1 MTNHLEKLIQEAFS
15 DLKTLTP
22 DKLQTLIQETM
33 KVFMVLQ
40 EKAKSTDPEARDE
53 AVKTAFSLKET
64 LQAQTEALC
73 QKLGMDPSQL
83 ALFAENA
90 ANFSGEEWDQLGG
103 VKKEMEA
110 FKQEFAPQSKKAPIV
125 KKTKK
130 APKTWLVG

>member
-1 MTNHLEKLIQEAFS
+1 MSIQLEKLIQEAFS
-15 DLKTLTP
+15 DLKALTP
-22 DKLQTLIQETM
+22 DKLQNLIQETM

-40 EKAKSTDPEARDE
+40 EKAKSSDPEARNE
-53 AVKTAFSLKET
+53 AVKAAFSLKET
-64 LQAQTEALC
+64 LQAQTESLC

-90 ANFSGEEWDQLGG
+90 TNFSGEEWDHLSS

-110 FKQEFAPQSKKAPIV
+110 FKQEFAPQHKKAPIV
-125 KKTKK
+125 KKAKK